1 MGKYTYK
8 TSYSLKDD
16 GNGAKGE
23 FSVKTNDGIN
33 FTKNA
38 EAKNIDELKDTLFDA
53 FKAFYENIESKPE
66 LDECDC
72 ANCGACDKCH
82 DDRSWD
88 SFWDEDDESDNLD
101 YIDELE
107 DRLYSLK
114 IDYDILNKRVEDLQ
128 GENAKLSKDNI
139 DLQKKLKE
147 ACAKQPKAYVEDFY
161 DEFVK
166 MLKRL

>member
-8 TSYSLKDD
+8 TSYSLKDNGD
-16 GNGAKGE
+16 GAEGE
-23 FSVKTNDGIN
+23 LSVKTNDGID
-33 FTKNA
+33 FTKSAKA
-38 EAKNIDELKDTLFDA
+38 ENIDELKDALFDA
-53 FKAFYENIESKPE
+53 FKTFYKDIESKPE
-66 LDECDC
+66 LDKCDC

-82 DDRSWD
+82 DDKSWD

-128 GENAKLSKDNI
+128 EENTRLSKDNA

-147 ACAKQPKAYVEDFY
+147 VRAKQPKAYADDFY